1 MARTQL
7 KERPAQ
13 ASLLPDPEPAP
24 AAKLPAKPKP
34 TKPEPSNAVAIAKP
48 QPLAKPAS
56 LLELCMMAARSKD
69 MDADKTRAFLD
80 MAKQQER
87 EEAEILFDE
96 AMLAAQREMPQVPRD
111 SYNKH
116 TKAWWARI
124 EGVSA
129 KCDPVIRK
137 HGFTLKFG
145 MGEPR
150 MESHYHVF
158 ADVTWVGSLA
168 SGKKASCTKR
178 WDLDVG
184 RDDVGAKGGGTKT
197 GAQGSMSVLTYGKR
211 NLKLSIFD
219 VLVLGMDRDGNPAGR
234 EPVTSSNLKEL
245 RKQMK
250 EVNID
255 EAVVCD
261 FCKIETLDQIGADQ
275 LETVNE
281 RIEQRKALSK

>member
-13 ASLLPDPEPAP
+13 ASLLPEVEQAP
-24 AAKLPAKPKP
+24 AANLPAKPKP
-34 TKPEPSNAVAIAKP
+34 TKPEPSKEVAVTKP
-48 QPLAKPAS
+48 QPPAKPTS

-69 MDADKTRAFLD
+69 MDADKTRACLD
-80 MAKQQER
+80 MAKEQKR
-87 EEAEILFDE
+87 EEAKILFDE
-96 AMLAAQREMPQVPRD
+96 AMLAAQMDMPKIPRD
-111 SYNKH
+111 AFNKH
-116 TKAWWARI
+116 TKSWWARI
-124 EGVSA
+124 EQVSDR
-129 KCDPVIRK
+129 CDPKIRK
-137 HGFTLKFG
+137 HGFVLKYG

-150 MESHYHVF
+150 LEGHYYVF
-158 ADVTWVGSLA
+158 ADVTWTGKLS
-168 SGKKASCTKR
+168 SGEKASHTER
-178 WDLDVG
+178 YGLDIG
-184 RDDVGAKGGGTKT
+184 RDDIGAKGGGTKT
-197 GAQGSMSVLTYGKR
+197 GAQGSISVLTYGRR

-261 FCKIETLDQIGADQ
+261 FCKIETLDQISADQ
-275 LETVNE
+275 VKVVVD
-281 RIEQRKALSK
+281 RIEQKKALQQ